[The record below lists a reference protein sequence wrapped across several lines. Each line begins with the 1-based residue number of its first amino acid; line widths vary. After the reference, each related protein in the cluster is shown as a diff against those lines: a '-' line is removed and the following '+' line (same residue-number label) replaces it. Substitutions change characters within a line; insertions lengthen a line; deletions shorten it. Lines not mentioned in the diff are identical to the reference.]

1 MEWAFDPSGFRRG
14 AKCCMGAPR
23 GNDFLFAPLGAGR
36 QVAVESKAPVMMMKM
51 MTMTATVTTMMMVV
65 VTTLAV
71 R

>member
-1 MEWAFDPSGFRRG
+1 
-14 AKCCMGAPR
+14 MGAPR

-36 QVAVESKAPVMMMKM
+36 QVAVESKAPVMMVMM